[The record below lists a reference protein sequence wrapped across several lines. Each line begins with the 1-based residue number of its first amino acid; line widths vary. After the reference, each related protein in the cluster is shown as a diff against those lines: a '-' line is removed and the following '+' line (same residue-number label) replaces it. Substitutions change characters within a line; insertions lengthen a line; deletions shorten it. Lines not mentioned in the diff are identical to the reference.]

1 MADIELSPKLIEMRR
16 AANEAH
22 AEVRRLQEEYGRPTQ
37 EGGWTDEQHATW
49 QAAWV
54 RWRELATK
62 VGNAM
67 PTTPGPLEVERALKR
82 AARGPVETVGA

>member
-1 MADIELSPKLIEMRR
+1 MADIELSPRLIELRR
-16 AANEAH
+16 AADAAH

-37 EGGWTDEQHATW
+37 EGGWTDEQHAAW

-54 RWRELATK
+54 QWREAATA

-67 PTTPGPLEVERALKR
+67 PTKPGPLEVERALKR
-82 AARGPVETVGA
+82 AAREPVDA